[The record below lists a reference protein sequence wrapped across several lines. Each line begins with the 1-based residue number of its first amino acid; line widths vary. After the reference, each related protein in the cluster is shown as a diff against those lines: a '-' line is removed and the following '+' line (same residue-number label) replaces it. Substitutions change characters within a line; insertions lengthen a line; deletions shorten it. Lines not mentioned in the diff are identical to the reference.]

1 MTSIRHTTL
10 LCAALFAAAP
20 LAHAEEAA
28 PASDWTVP
36 MSVMLVSD
44 YIFRGQSQT
53 WGGPALQFSIEAAHR
68 SGFYAGFFASNVS
81 DHWLPGAAVETD
93 LYGGYRT
100 RVADTIGVDIGAVYY
115 LYPGANWDD
124 SPFTGF
130 NARNRLDTAEA
141 YVALN
146 GE

>member
-10 LCAALFAAAP
+10 FCAALFAAAP

-36 MSVMLVSD
+36 MSVTLVSD

-100 RVADTIGVDIGAVYY
+100 KVADTVGVDVGAVY
-115 LYPGANWDD
+115 
-124 SPFTGF
+124 
-130 NARNRLDTAEA
+130 
-141 YVALN
+141 
-146 GE
+146 

>member
-1 MTSIRHTTL
+1 MNTRIRTL
-10 LCAALFAAAP
+10 VAACAALCLLPA
-20 LAHAEEAA
+20 AHAADPA

-36 MSVMLVSD
+36 MSVTLVSD

-53 WGGPALQFSIEAAHR
+53 WGGPALQVSIEAAHS

-100 RVADTIGVDIGAVYY
+100 KVADTFGVDVGAVYY
-115 LYPGANWDD
+115 M
-124 SPFTGF
+124 
-130 NARNRLDTAEA
+130 
-141 YVALN
+141 
-146 GE
+146 